1 MIRGLLPLNIYSK
14 FIEKSFV
21 SGKAVPFV
29 ELTVAHASVLTI
41 LAISFERYYAI
52 CQPLR
57 AGYVCTKARAMLIC
71 LIAWA
76 FAALFTSPV
85 LMVSEFREEEY
96 FDGTNVTTCLME
108 ANEFWTSF
116 YFTMSTTVFFCLPLA
131 ILVGLYT
138 VIARNLLS
146 NHGLVA
152 PNNQSAALRYRRQV
166 VMMLGTV
173 VISFFIC
180 LLPFKAFTLYVI
192 YAPPEIL
199 LSMGIETFYN
209 ILYICRMM
217 FYINSAI
224 NPILYNLMSSK
235 FRDGFRKLLGIS
247 NHGNFARK
255 GTVTTTTT
263 LTSSAK
269 TSSSDNLLRRS
280 VVRVIS
286 LDEASRVDNGLS
298 TTIKLLNNSIVRSD
312 ESYV

>member
-1 MIRGLLPLNIYSK
+1 
-14 FIEKSFV
+14 
-21 SGKAVPFV
+21 
-29 ELTVAHASVLTI
+29 
-41 LAISFERYYAI
+41 
-52 CQPLR
+52 
-57 AGYVCTKARAMLIC
+57 
-71 LIAWA
+71 
-76 FAALFTSPV
+76 
-85 LMVSEFREEEY
+85 
-96 FDGTNVTTCLME
+96 
-108 ANEFWTSF
+108 
-116 YFTMSTTVFFCLPLA
+116 
-131 ILVGLYT
+131 
-138 VIARNLLS
+138 
-146 NHGLVA
+146 
-152 PNNQSAALRYRRQV
+152 
-166 VMMLGTV
+166 MLGTV

-298 TTIKLLNNSIVRSD
+298 TTIKLLNNTIVRSD